1 MLLNLALLL
10 AGIGA
15 LAGLA
20 WWLRTPSP
28 VIAAQF
34 RRALVVLA
42 VLLLVFLAA
51 TGRLHWLLA
60 LIGALVAAAVR
71 LLPLL
76 QYAPLVQRLW
86 RQVRPQSARP
96 QSETSGG
103 STGAERST
111 VESGFIRLWL
121 DHATGEIDGE
131 VLAGTF
137 KGHRLSELQR
147 DQLMHLYRDC
157 RGADPDSAALLESY
171 LDRIYG
177 ETWQSAPGSETGTRP
192 GPTPMTADE
201 ACQILGLRPGA
212 SRAQVV
218 AAHRRLI
225 HKLHPDRGG
234 SDYLAAKINEARTV
248 LLGAS

>member
-15 LAGLA
+15 LAAFA
-20 WWLRTPSP
+20 WWLRTPP
-28 VIAAQF
+28 PLIAARF
-34 RRALVVLA
+34 RKALVVLA
-42 VLLLVFLAA
+42 VLLLVLLAA

-76 QYAPLVQRLW
+76 HYAPLVQRLW
-86 RQVRPQSARP
+86 RQVRPQSASR
-96 QSETSGG
+96 GG
-103 STGAERST
+103 PTGAERSV
-111 VESGFIRLWL
+111 VESRFVRLWL

-131 VLAGTF
+131 VLEGTF
-137 KGHRLSELQR
+137 TGHRLSELQR
-147 DQLMHLYRDC
+147 DQLMRLYRDC
-157 RGADPDSAALLESY
+157 RGADADSAALLQSY
-171 LDRIYG
+171 LDRLYG
-177 ETWQSAPGSETGTRP
+177 ETWQSAAGPETGTRP
-192 GPTPMTADE
+192 GPAPMTADE
-201 ACQILGLRPGA
+201 ARQILGLGPAA
-212 SRAQVV
+212 SRAEVM

>member
-1 MLLNLALLL
+1 VLLNLALLL

-20 WWLRTPSP
+20 WWLRTPP
-28 VIAAQF
+28 PATAAQL
-34 RRALVVLA
+34 RKALVVL

-60 LIGALVAAAVR
+60 LIGALIAAAVR

-76 QYAPLVQRLW
+76 HYAPLVQRLW
-86 RQVRPQSARP
+86 RQVRPQSAHPHSDTR
-96 QSETSGG
+96 GG
-103 STGAERST
+103 PTGAKRST
-111 VESGFIRLWL
+111 VESSFIRLWL

-137 KGHRLSELQR
+137 TGHRLSQLQR
-147 DQLMHLYRDC
+147 DELMRLYRDC
-157 RGADPDSAALLESY
+157 RGADPDSAALLQSY
-171 LDRIYG
+171 LDRVFG

-201 ACQILGLRPGA
+201 ARQVLGLGPEA
-212 SRAQVV
+212 SRAEVMD
-218 AAHRRLI
+218 AHRRLI

-234 SDYLAAKINEARTV
+234 SDYLAAKINEARAV

>member
-15 LAGLA
+15 LTGLA
-20 WWLRTPSP
+20 WWLRKPPP
-28 VIAAQF
+28 VSADQL
-34 RRALVVLA
+34 RKALVVLA
-42 VLLLVFLAA
+42 VLLLVLLAA

-76 QYAPLVQRLW
+76 HYAPLVQRLW

-103 STGAERST
+103 PTGAERST
-111 VESGFIRLWL
+111 VESRFVRLWL

-131 VLAGTF
+131 VLEGTF

-147 DQLMHLYRDC
+147 DELMRLYRDC
-157 RGADPDSAALLESY
+157 RGADPDSAALLQSY
-171 LDRIYG
+171 LDRVYG
-177 ETWQSAPGSETGTRP
+177 ETWQSAPGSETGARP
-192 GPTPMTADE
+192 GP
-201 ACQILGLRPGA
+201 
-212 SRAQVV
+212 
-218 AAHRRLI
+218 RR
-225 HKLHPDRGG
+225 
-234 SDYLAAKINEARTV
+234 
-248 LLGAS
+248 

>member
-1 MLLNLALLL
+1 MLLDLVLLL

-15 LAGLA
+15 LAGVA
-20 WWLRTPSP
+20 RWWRTSP
-28 VIAAQF
+28 PVTAVQV

-76 QYAPLVQRLW
+76 HYAPLLQRLW
-86 RQVRPQSARP
+86 RQVRPQSARR
-96 QSETSGG
+96 QSETSVG
-103 STGAERST
+103 SPGAERST
-111 VESGFIRLWL
+111 VESSFVRLWL
-121 DHATGEIDGE
+121 DHTTGEIDGE

-147 DQLMHLYRDC
+147 DELIRFYRDC
-157 RGADPDSAALLESY
+157 RGADPDSAALLQSY
-171 LDRIYG
+171 LDRVYG
-177 ETWQSAPGSETGTRP
+177 ETWQSASGSETGTRP

-201 ACQILGLRPGA
+201 ARQILGLGPGA
-212 SRAQVV
+212 SRTEVM

-225 HKLHPDRGG
+225 QKLHPDRGG
-234 SDYLAAKINEARTV
+234 SDYLAAKINEARAV

>member
-1 MLLNLALLL
+1 VLLNLALLL

-20 WWLRTPSP
+20 WWLRTPP
-28 VIAAQF
+28 PATAAQL
-34 RRALVVLA
+34 RKALVVLA
-42 VLLLVFLAA
+42 VLLLVLLAA

-60 LIGALVAAAVR
+60 LIGALLAAAVR

-76 QYAPLVQRLW
+76 HYGPLVQRLW
-86 RQVRPQSARP
+86 RQVRPRSARP
-96 QSETSGG
+96 QSGTSSGP
-103 STGAERST
+103 TGAERST
-111 VESGFIRLWL
+111 VESSFIRLWL

-131 VLAGTF
+131 VLEGTF

-147 DQLMHLYRDC
+147 DELMRLYRDC
-157 RGADPDSAALLESY
+157 RGADPDSAALLQSY
-171 LDRIYG
+171 LDRVFG

-201 ACQILGLRPGA
+201 ARQVLGLGPGA
-212 SRAQVV
+212 SRAEVMD
-218 AAHRRLI
+218 AHRRLI

-234 SDYLAAKINEARTV
+234 SDYLAAKINEARAV

>member
-1 MLLNLALLL
+1 VLLNLALLL

-15 LAGLA
+15 LTGLA
-20 WWLRTPSP
+20 WWLRTPPP
-28 VIAAQF
+28 VSAAQL
-34 RRALVVLA
+34 RKALVVLA
-42 VLLLVFLAA
+42 VLLLVLLAA

-76 QYAPLVQRLW
+76 HFAPLVQRLW
-86 RQVRPQSARP
+86 RQIRPQSA
-96 QSETSGG
+96 SSGG
-103 STGAERST
+103 PTVVERST
-111 VESGFIRLWL
+111 VESRFVRLWL

-131 VLAGTF
+131 VLEGTF

-147 DQLMHLYRDC
+147 DELMRLYRDC
-157 RGADPDSAALLESY
+157 RGADPDSAALLQSY
-171 LDRIYG
+171 LDRVYG
-177 ETWQSAPGSETGTRP
+177 ETWQSAPGSETGARP
-192 GPTPMTADE
+192 GPTPMSTDE
-201 ACQILGLRPGA
+201 ARQILGLGPGA
-212 SRAQVV
+212 SRAEVT